1 MGDFIF
7 MTHHKFK
14 PLLILLLASFFSAL
28 NSETAYAIDNNQTD
42 RSRVVAPRN
51 DRFSRN
57 NSVRK
62 YVNFSGEYESD
73 EDSKQY
79 VILAGHFYRSKKWIN
94 ETDLFYQKDY
104 SQKASNQYELKPS
117 SELYDF
123 QMSSKIVIPDTQD
136 YVILYNRSKYNPLST
151 YYYDITTA
159 AGVGRM
165 FFDDLLEID
174 VAIGHSDVKEYDQK
188 TTLIPSFRA
197 EFDIWEKLHFIQR
210 GYMFFSDEAADYQMR
225 TRLQYP
231 IGRQLYLQVSYDTD
245 KRTYINKTQNAKVN
259 EVHRRVVFGFRYDL
273 GSN

>member
-1 MGDFIF
+1 MHRNNNPI
-7 MTHHKFK
+7 
-14 PLLILLLASFFSAL
+14 LILFLLCFFVFESPEIAF
-28 NSETAYAIDNNQTD
+28 AIDNDATD
-42 RSRVVAPRN
+42 RSHTVAPRN
-51 DRFSRN
+51 DRFYRN
-57 NSVRK
+57 DRVRK
-62 YVNFSGEYESD
+62 YINFGGEYESD
-73 EDSKQY
+73 ENSKQY
-79 VILAGHFYRSKKWIN
+79 VISTGHFYRSKSWIN
-94 ETDLFYQKDY
+94 ETDFLYQKDY
-104 SQKASNQYELKPS
+104 SQKAANHYELKPS

-136 YVILYNRSKYNPLST
+136 YVVLYNRTRYNPLST

-174 VAIGHSDVKEYDQK
+174 VAIGHNEVKEYDQK

-225 TRLQYP
+225 TRFQYP

-245 KRTYINKTQNAKVN
+245 KRTYVNKAKSEKVN